1 MKLLLIALL
10 MILQSPQSS
19 CDDFYKKELDP
30 LAINGKVSTKDIGE
44 DFYNIYVINNDGKKI
59 HLRLIKNMT
68 GFQIYNFVLKDS
80 RISKKKGDRSIHV
93 LTEDKLTQSF
103 KGQIFDKLCR

>member
-30 LAINGKVSTKDIGE
+30 LAINGKVSTKDIG
-44 DFYNIYVINNDGKKI
+44 
-59 HLRLIKNMT
+59 
-68 GFQIYNFVLKDS
+68 
-80 RISKKKGDRSIHV
+80 
-93 LTEDKLTQSF
+93 
-103 KGQIFDKLCR
+103 